1 MRRVT
6 VLKALIDR
14 TGVPTEQLSVDAG
27 TIRTRYLTAGSG
39 KPVLLLHGAGKGGI
53 QWYTVIGPLSD
64 HFQVIAPD
72 VVGYGESDKPSA
84 PYDRSFFSTW
94 LQGFVDALN
103 LEKVSLVGT
112 SQGGA
117 IALQFV
123 LDNPERVD
131 QLVLV
136 NSAGLGKV
144 TQDVPLTLKLR
155 MMWQELFPSSA
166 TSQWFLEHHALF
178 DARKID
184 EAMLDLEEYGRE
196 VLRMPGGRRA
206 FWQGR
211 GRGVEAIP
219 VEQLEQILHPTLLI
233 WGEEDQAFPLSL
245 AEAAVEVIRNA
256 QLRVVSRAGHI
267 CFLEQPA
274 EFNHMLLE
282 FLMEKQPR
290 QMVAG

>member
-1 MRRVT
+1 MHRVAA
-6 VLKALIDR
+6 LKGLIRR
-14 TGVPTEQLSVDAG
+14 TGVPTEQRNVDAG
-27 TIRTRYLTAGSG
+27 TIKTSYLTAGTG
-39 KPVLLLHGAGKGGI
+39 KPVLFLHGAGKGGI

-64 HFQVIAPD
+64 HFQVIVPD

-84 PYDRSFFSTW
+84 SYDRLFFSAW
-94 LQGFVDALN
+94 LQSFVDALG
-103 LEKVSLVGT
+103 LEKVDLVGT

-131 QLVLV
+131 RLILV
-136 NSAGLGKV
+136 NSAGLGEV
-144 TQDVPLTLKLR
+144 TQEISLTLKLR

-166 TSQWFLEHHALF
+166 SSQWFLEHYALF

-184 EAMLDLEEYGRE
+184 QAMLDLEEYGRG
-196 VLRMPGGRRA
+196 VLQMPGGRRA

-219 VEQLEQILHPTLLI
+219 AEQLEQILHPTLLI
-233 WGEEDQAFPLSL
+233 WGEEDRTFSLSS
-245 AEAAVEVIRNA
+245 AKAAVGVMPNA
-256 QLRVVSRAGHI
+256 QLQVISRAGHI

-274 EFNHMLLE
+274 EFNRVLLK
-282 FLMEKQPR
+282 FLMEEQPG
-290 QMVAG
+290 QLVAG

>member
-1 MRRVT
+1 MRRVAL
-6 VLKALIDR
+6 LKALISR
-14 TGVPTEQLSVDAG
+14 TGVLIQQRSVGVG
-27 TIRTRYLTAGSG
+27 TIKTRYLIAGSG

-64 HFQVIAPD
+64 HFHVIAPD
-72 VVGYGESDKPSA
+72 IVGYGESDKPSA
-84 PYDRSFFSTW
+84 SYDRLFFSSW
-94 LQGFVDALN
+94 LRGFVDALN

-131 QLVLV
+131 RLVLV
-136 NSAGLGKV
+136 NSAGLCKV
-144 TQDVPLTLKLR
+144 TQNIPVNLKVR

-166 TSQWFLEHHALF
+166 ASRWFLEHHALF

-184 EAMLDLEEYGRE
+184 QAMLDLEEYGRE

-219 VEQLEQILHPTLLI
+219 VEQLEQILHPTLVI
-233 WGEEDQAFPLSL
+233 WGEEDQAFPLPS
-245 AEAAVEVIRNA
+245 AKAAVEVIPNA

-267 CFLEQPA
+267 CFLERPA
-274 EFNHMLLE
+274 EFSRVLLE
-282 FLMEKQPR
+282 FLIEEQPR
-290 QMVAG
+290 QKVAG